1 MGWDSATFRNKGTM
15 GQAKNLATGPNGPEQ
30 PVKIRDR
37 SRDGTITI
45 FAPAL
50 VPGQRISGKKY
61 MFVLGQRDKARPGLS
76 QDVPR
81 DFPSLANP
89 SAKPLY

>member
-1 MGWDSATFRNKGTM
+1 MEWDSATFRDKGTM
-15 GQAKNLATGPNGPEQ
+15 GQAKNLATGPNGPGQ
-30 PVKIRDR
+30 TVKI
-37 SRDGTITI
+37 RDGTITI

-61 MFVLGQRDKARPGLS
+61 MFVLGQKDKAHPGLS